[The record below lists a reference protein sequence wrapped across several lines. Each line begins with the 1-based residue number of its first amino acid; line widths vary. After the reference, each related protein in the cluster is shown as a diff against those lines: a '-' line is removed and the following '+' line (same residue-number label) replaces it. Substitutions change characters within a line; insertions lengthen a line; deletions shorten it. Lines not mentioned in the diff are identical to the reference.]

1 MSILTTYRVMAE
13 LNELTLE
20 DEPDVTPADE
30 GDALSELEAGDE
42 AELELEGDAVLEGE
56 AELGQE
62 TAQELAPESA
72 SEPVPELVVES
83 APEMPDQT
91 APSPITEAE
100 PAPVFNLQD
109 TPPTGSSIQSN
120 NPAPDGMA
128 ASSELTDAF
137 AQILNAFSQLF
148 DVLPD
153 WAAMAIA
160 AFIAVIIGIVIGGR
174 IGRRKEPK
182 PETPTEQAP
191 TVRAALPAPENPAF
205 KNYQVFLETKGVS
218 AKERDAQMRA
228 FSERYREMR
237 QNLRDLLPGN
247 KELAEQVELV
257 RDALDAGDFDRTFV
271 LLTRI
276 GNKENTDGLEKRQA
290 ALKHLMAAA
299 VAKSVAGDL
308 QMSRLEYESAAD
320 NFRQAVEALPPF
332 QEDLHAEYLNKYG
345 TASYQ
350 AGHHETAIAAFERAL
365 QILEKRLGKNHPDVA
380 TALNN
385 LALLHYSRG
394 NYDAA
399 EPLYKRS
406 LAIDEQ
412 TLGIDHTGVA
422 TDLNNLALL
431 YKKKGNLEE
440 AEPLLRRAMEIKE
453 KNFDP
458 GHPSLVTGLRNYAS
472 LLRSLGR
479 EEEAD
484 IYERRAT
491 VLPPSRT
498 GVAAE

>member
-1 MSILTTYRVMAE
+1 MSLLTTYRAMAE
-13 LNELTLE
+13 QTELTLE
-20 DEPDVTPADE
+20 EEPDVTPVDE
-30 GDALSELEAGDE
+30 GDALAELGIDDRSQLELEADVSLDTNSERGQESDVLSDTPAELLME
-42 AELELEGDAVLEGE
+42 AEVMPAATTPTPLT
-56 AELGQE
+56 E
-62 TAQELAPESA
+62 TQPAQ
-72 SEPVPELVVES
+72 
-83 APEMPDQT
+83 
-91 APSPITEAE
+91 
-100 PAPVFNLQD
+100 VFNLQQ
-109 TPPTGSSIQSN
+109 TPPTGSSIQSID
-120 NPAPDGMA
+120 PVPT
-128 ASSELTDAF
+128 ASDAMTQNADLVDAF
-137 AQILNAFSQLF
+137 AQVLSAFRQLF

-153 WAAMAIA
+153 WAA
-160 AFIAVIIGIVIGGR
+160 IAVAAIIAVLIGIVIGGR
-174 IGRRKEPK
+174 LGRKNELK
-182 PETPTEQAP
+182 PEASAEPTP

-218 AKERDAQMRA
+218 AKEQDAQMRA

-237 QNLRDLLPGN
+237 QNLRDLIPGN
-247 KELAEQVELV
+247 KELDEQVELV

-332 QEDLHAEYLNKYG
+332 QDDLHAEYLNKYG

-406 LAIDEQ
+406 LTIDEQ
-412 TLGIDHTGVA
+412 TLGIDHAGVA

-484 IYERRAT
+484 IFERRAT

-498 GVAAE
+498 GIAAE